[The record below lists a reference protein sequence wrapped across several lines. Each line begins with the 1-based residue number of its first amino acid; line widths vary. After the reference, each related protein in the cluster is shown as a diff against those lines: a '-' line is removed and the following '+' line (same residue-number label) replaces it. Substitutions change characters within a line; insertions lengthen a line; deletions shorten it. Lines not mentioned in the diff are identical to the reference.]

1 MAIISGAS
9 QIARAVGTNVARESA
24 RDLAQTAFRNFARNG
39 RNGQLLE
46 RGDLE
51 RQLERTKLRHLMN
64 QAWDEI
70 KKDNTKKQ
78 EDLNERMNHFA
89 RNLNKH
95 YKRQKTRYAEEANIG
110 NKNHIED
117 RWGLR
122 NAYWSKSGLYKT
134 GNTLYISGTGGKE
147 GSLQEDIMSDIFL
160 IPTRMVQHSEKYR
173 DVEAEL
179 KKSPEIKRL
188 VSHSLGS
195 AVVNRINE
203 RMPDKYQTTTYATP
217 TFSRGGKPKNP
228 KHLSIRNKGD
238 VISIFDN
245 AAMTLDNSEWN
256 PLVNHSFKNVE
267 GQGRFE
273 INAGTQISAG
283 INPNQ

>member
-1 MAIISGAS
+1 MAFISGAS

-51 RQLERTKLRHLMN
+51 RQLERAKLRHLMN

-95 YKRQKTRYAEEANIG
+95 YKRQKTRYAEEANVG

-147 GSLQEDIMSDIFL
+147 GSLQEDIMSDIFSF
-160 IPTRMVQHSEKYR
+160 P
-173 DVEAEL
+173 
-179 KKSPEIKRL
+179 PEWF
-188 VSHSLGS
+188 
-195 AVVNRINE
+195 N
-203 RMPDKYQTTTYATP
+203 T
-217 TFSRGGKPKNP
+217 PKNTEML
-228 KHLSIRNKGD
+228 KRNLRSLQK
-238 VISIFDN
+238 
-245 AAMTLDNSEWN
+245 
-256 PLVNHSFKNVE
+256 
-267 GQGRFE
+267 
-273 INAGTQISAG
+273 
-283 INPNQ
+283 